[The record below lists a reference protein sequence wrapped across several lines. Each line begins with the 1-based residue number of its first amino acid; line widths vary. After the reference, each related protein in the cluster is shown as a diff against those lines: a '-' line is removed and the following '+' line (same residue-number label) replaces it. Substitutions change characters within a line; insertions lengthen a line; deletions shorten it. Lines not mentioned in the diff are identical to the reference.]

1 MRAYGPGR
9 TRAREPFPWFFL
21 VLIALAAV
29 GLVAISAARIYRFHL
44 VETAREA
51 QWRAEH
57 EALIREALAV
67 APPPAPPL
75 PPPHGP

>member
-1 MRAYGPGR
+1 MRADGSGR
-9 TRAREPFPWFFL
+9 KGAREPFPWFFL

-29 GLVAISAARIYRFHL
+29 GLVATSAARIYRFHL

-67 APPPAPPL
+67 APPPPQAP
-75 PPPHGP
+75 